1 MLLGLISESFSFP
14 CEVLGLGGTRVGL
27 KGWVG
32 KRRRGLTI
40 NSAMSPKDLTT
51 EGSNVESKVLATAVK
66 WVTEK
71 RVLLNGHKTIVFN

>member
-1 MLLGLISESFSFP
+1 MISEFLSF
-14 CEVLGLGGTRVGL
+14 VLWFYGEGRLTR
-27 KGWVG
+27 
-32 KRRRGLTI
+32 